1 MVKVCDV
8 SFIAIDTFVVQE
20 ASEGSMAKDAFGGRL
35 TQDFV
40 AERLNNSNFNDIRE
54 IDFPQC
60 NIRSVDLGAGEAF
73 LNLRR

>member
-1 MVKVCDV
+1 MLKVCDV
-8 SFIAIDTFVVQE
+8 SLTAVVFFVTQE

-73 LNLRR
+73 INLRR